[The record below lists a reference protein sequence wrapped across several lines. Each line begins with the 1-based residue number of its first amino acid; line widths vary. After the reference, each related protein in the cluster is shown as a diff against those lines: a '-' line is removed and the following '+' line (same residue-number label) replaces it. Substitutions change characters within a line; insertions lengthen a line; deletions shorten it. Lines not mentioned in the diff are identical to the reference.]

1 MGLRGPAPEPTEIL
15 KKKGCWKAARRE
27 KDGEP
32 TLPIKVPTL
41 PAWLS
46 KEAKAEWR
54 RQARHLKAM
63 RVVTEADRA
72 ALACWCEVWAEFVA
86 LACAIQEK
94 VKPVSEGG
102 LGALGYTCAIAEGLV
117 SAKAAATKHLLALAA
132 QFGFTPSART
142 RLRAQPEEK
151 GDPMES
157 FLNGEPCQN

>member
-1 MGLRGPAPEPTEIL
+1 MAGNGPAPTPTAVL
-15 KKKGCWKAARRE
+15 KARGSWLAAKRE

-32 TLPIKVPTL
+32 ALPIKVPSA

-46 KEAKAEWR
+46 KEARAEWK
-54 RQARHLKAM
+54 RQAKCLKAM

-72 ALACWCEVWAEFVA
+72 ALACWCEAWAEFVV
-86 LACAIQEK
+86 LAQAIQEK

-102 LGALGYTCAIAEGLV
+102 LGLLGYTAAIAEGLLN
-117 SAKAAATKHLLALAA
+117 AKTSATKRLLALAA